1 MIAESL
7 GLERVGYIFTSLNK
21 EKQFMTSNQ
30 LREIARLQQ
39 QHIVD
44 HPAGYKVSKFVTVRV
59 EQKENQ
65 EIGVE
70 CWMASDICQA
80 LERDNVFGDS
90 EDPNKLVIR
99 VPKENEAMPAV
110 LREGQGVK
118 EFEPDFMLISLAHGQ
133 PNENNTKFNV
143 LKRYDYPV

>member
-1 MIAESL
+1 VGSLLGVQPLDDPNRTKVDMIAESL

-59 EQKENQ
+59 E
-65 EIGVE
+65 
-70 CWMASDICQA
+70 
-80 LERDNVFGDS
+80 
-90 EDPNKLVIR
+90 
-99 VPKENEAMPAV
+99 
-110 LREGQGVK
+110 
-118 EFEPDFMLISLAHGQ
+118 
-133 PNENNTKFNV
+133 
-143 LKRYDYPV
+143 